1 MHYIYMYY
9 VVFIIHSYYI
19 YYHASTLELTII
31 FLFQQNKLL
40 VAYFLS
46 FSWGHRVQLNK
57 SLIQTENFEDLIN
70 IVYPL

>member
-1 MHYIYMYY
+1 MYY

-46 FSWGHRVQLNK
+46 FLGAIGFN
-57 SLIQTENFEDLIN
+57 
-70 IVYPL
+70 